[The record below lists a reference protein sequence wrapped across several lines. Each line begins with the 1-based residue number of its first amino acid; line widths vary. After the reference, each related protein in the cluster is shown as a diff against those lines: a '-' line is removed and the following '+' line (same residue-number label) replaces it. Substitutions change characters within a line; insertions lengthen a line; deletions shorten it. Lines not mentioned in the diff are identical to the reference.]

1 MRWCREGRCSGS
13 EGVGSAWDAG
23 GPQHFA
29 GPAVSGFTPH
39 LLAQLHPCPPSIQAD
54 APQNC
59 LLLDLPVTSSTED
72 ALLCWKHA
80 QSSRTPMPL
89 CTYLPQTFFTSC
101 SLSGGGGTCLL
112 SPHFSTS
119 QAPLSPPEHLS
130 VLHQESLNS
139 SRKALEV
146 HLPPAVS
153 RCAWCRPRKEA
164 LCLRADRR
172 SGCILIQG
180 PNTAEFAPAT

>member
-1 MRWCREGRCSGS
+1 MPWCREGRCSGS

-101 SLSGGGGTCLL
+101 PLSGGGHMFAQPPLFHL
-112 SPHFSTS
+112 SGPPKPSR
-119 QAPLSPPEHLS
+119 APLRAPSGILEFIS
-130 VLHQESLNS
+130 KGFGGAS
-139 SRKALEV
+139 S
-146 HLPPAVS
+146 S
-153 RCAWCRPRKEA
+153 SSFQM
-164 LCLRADRR
+164 CLV
-172 SGCILIQG
+172 
-180 PNTAEFAPAT
+180 